1 MTGRRRYTVRGATE
15 PEHPSGVEAILG
27 PVSELWQVAGQA
39 SQRFAAQAVEYD
51 RYRPR
56 YPEEVFDDIM
66 EIAGLSVGA
75 KAIEVGAGTGLAT
88 EPLVRRG
95 LAVTA
100 IEPAVEMASVAA
112 SKLSDRAQI
121 VVGRFEDYS
130 TQEPVQLVAS
140 FNAWHWVEPRAAVD
154 RVAELLEPNG
164 FLALVWTEV
173 VSWGQD
179 PFEERL
185 ADVCGLPWAKR
196 LDHIDSSMQP
206 IRDDARFDEFRLRH
220 HRFERRLD
228 AATFVAVT
236 KTYGGHR
243 TAEQYLAIERAIE
256 DLGGSINKVE
266 DAVLYISR
274 RL

>member
-1 MTGRRRYTVRGATE
+1 M
-15 PEHPSGVEAILG
+15 
-27 PVSELWQVAGQA
+27 SELWQAAAQT
-39 SQRFAAQAVEYD
+39 SRRFAAQAEEYD

-56 YPEEVFDDIM
+56 YPEGVFDDIM
-66 EIAGLSVGA
+66 EIAGLSLGA
-75 KAIEVGAGTGLAT
+75 KAIEIGAGTGIAT

-112 SKLSDRAQI
+112 SKLTDRAQI
-121 VVGRFEDYS
+121 IVGRFEDYS
-130 TQEPVQLVAS
+130 TPEPVQLVAS
-140 FNAWHWVEPRAAVD
+140 FNAWHWVEPRAGVD

-185 ADVCGLPWAKR
+185 TEVCGFPWAKR
-196 LDHIDSSMQP
+196 LDHVDSSMQL
-206 IRDDARFDEFRLRH
+206 IRDDPRFDEFRLRH

-228 AATFVAVT
+228 AAAFVAVT

-243 TAEQYLAIERAIE
+243 TAEQYLAIERVID

-266 DAVLYISR
+266 DAAVYTSR